1 MIRFV
6 LAILLPI
13 DSDCDCMFLS
23 SLIHCVCFDGNCDYM
38 FRLVLAILYLV
49 DSDCKYMF
57 G

>member
-1 MIRFV
+1 MIRLV

-13 DSDCDCMFLS
+13 DSDCDYMFLS
-23 SLIHCVCFDGNCDYM
+23 SFIHSVWFDGDCDYM